1 MSTLRRTILAAA
13 VLGTLALI
21 PHATAF
27 AGQSVDP
34 GTLNPPPFGA
44 ACMAVGNGANGTICK
59 VIFNVLD
66 PEGPS
71 GIVCGSGAQSVELL
85 SSDSGVRVG
94 TRFYNQ
100 DGNLTRR
107 LVRQD
112 VTGTFTN
119 PATGLTASFVTR
131 VNWINELAVP
141 GDFSSATQAN
151 DGATRVSLPH
161 GGTILVDAGR
171 EVDAPDGTPL
181 SDAGQHPFTAYY
193 VFGDSSA
200 IEPLCAALG
209 TP

>member
-1 MSTLRRTILAAA
+1 MMSQIRRALVAVMFMGVITL
-13 VLGTLALI
+13 V
-21 PHATAF
+21 PHGSAF
-27 AGQSVDP
+27 AGHPVDP
-34 GTLNPPPFGA
+34 ATLTPPPLGA
-44 ACMAVGNGANGTICK
+44 TCWSVGEGTNGALCK

-85 SSDSGVRVG
+85 STDSGVRVG

-119 PATGLTASFVTR
+119 PLTGASASFVTR
-131 VNWINELAVP
+131 VNWINVLAVP
-141 GDFSSATQAN
+141 GDFSSATTAN
-151 DGATRVSLPH
+151 DGSTRVYLPH

-200 IEPLCAALG
+200 MEPLCAALA
-209 TP
+209 